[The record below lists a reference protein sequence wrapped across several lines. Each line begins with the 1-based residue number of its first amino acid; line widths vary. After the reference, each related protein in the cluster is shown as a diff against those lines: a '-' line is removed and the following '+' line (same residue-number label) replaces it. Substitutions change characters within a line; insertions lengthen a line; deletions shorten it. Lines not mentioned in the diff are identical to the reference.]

1 MPSGERNRRHS
12 HGLDYGA
19 SVAGENVDFAEDANI
34 ESPGTRDKALID
46 KLKDALRPGDAR
58 RASGDARRPSGDTTH
73 DGRHGGIEEVMQPGH
88 RDYDEGAHHR
98 GGGLLDELGERVRA
112 PNEGARRRS
121 SILDQTRFGHGQ
133 AWQGGQKQEYGQG
146 EDKGSGLMD
155 SVKKKVEAGRN
166 EIYRNDSGSTK
177 ADESRIPGS
186 MYRSIRDDFL
196 K

>member
-1 MPSGERNRRHS
+1 MPSGERNRRQS

-19 SVAGENVDFAEDANI
+19 SVAGENVDFAGDSNVEA
-34 ESPGTRDKALID
+34 PGTRDRALMD

-58 RASGDARRPSGDTTH
+58 RLSADKTH

-88 RDYDEGAHHR
+88 RNYDEGAHHR
-98 GGGLLDELGERVRA
+98 SGGLLDELGERPKA
-112 PNEGARRRS
+112 PEEGARRRG
-121 SILDQTRFGHGQ
+121 SILDQTPFNHRQ
-133 AWQGGQKQEYGQG
+133 AWQGGLKQEYGQG
-146 EDKGSGLMD
+146 QGQGQNRGGGLMD
-155 SVKKKVEAGRN
+155 TMKQKVQESRN
-166 EIYRNDSGSTK
+166 ELYRNDSGTKK